1 MFTTLFGSNC
11 KSCIHVYC
19 TCRRCRLLAVGLY
32 RSLWTATIRYLTI
45 GFCQPWVPPG
55 TAGCLT
61 WLMTAT
67 TTSDANGDPLCS
79 TSSWQGCSLH
89 QKLVNQTDQTHSR
102 YQTLGQKGNTLRSL
116 RISLQSRLNIQ
127 KKHEMKHI
135 NMMKRVSSSKKNCIC
150 LSSSATSAGLSGG
163 CLASRA
169 HPGRWCDNGCPLWPV
184 CLTIEAINAW
194 WPHHLV
200 T

>member
-11 KSCIHVYC
+11 KSCIHVYSS
-19 TCRRCRLLAVGLY
+19 CRRCRLLAVGLY

-67 TTSDANGDPLCS
+67 TTSDAKGDPLCS

-102 YQTLGQKGNTLRSL
+102 YQKLGQKGNTLR
-116 RISLQSRLNIQ
+116 ISLLKAQY
-127 KKHEMKHI
+127 
-135 NMMKRVSSSKKNCIC
+135 SKKRWDETWWNDENEWSAVPKKI
-150 LSSSATSAGLSGG
+150 ATSAGSGG
-163 CLASRA
+163 WLASRA
-169 HPGRWCDNGCPLWPV
+169 PGGRWCDNGCPLWPV